1 MNVLP
6 DASLLRLMQLTSPA
20 LPVGAFAYSQGLE
33 WAAHAGWISGEETAL
48 AWLKD
53 VLAGPLCHL
62 DLPLLRRMHGAWSRG
77 DEALVRRRSAF
88 LLASRETRELELEDV
103 QAGRSLA
110 RVLTGHG
117 IERAASWVRD
127 PGATLAAM
135 HSLAAV
141 SWNVPERAAMLG
153 YVFTWAEA
161 QVGALSRL
169 LPIGQLVVQRL
180 LSAVTEGAPAA
191 VTAALEVRDD
201 DIGSFAPLH
210 ALASSLHETQYT
222 RLFRS

>member
-6 DASLLRLMQLTSPA
+6 DASLLRLLQLTSPA

-33 WAAHAGWISGEETAL
+33 WAAHVGWVSGEETAL

-62 DLPLLRRMHGAWSRG
+62 DLPVLRRLHAAWMRG
-77 DEALVRRRSAF
+77 DDAGARGWSLF

-110 RVLTGHG
+110 RVLAGHG
-117 IERAASWVRD
+117 IERAATWVRD
-127 PGATLAAM
+127 PEATLAVM
-135 HSLAAV
+135 HALAAV
-141 SWNVPERAAMLG
+141 SWAVPERAAMLG
-153 YVFTWAEA
+153 YAFTWAEA

-169 LPIGQLVVQRL
+169 LPIGQLAAQRI
-180 LSAVTEGAPAA
+180 LSAVTEAAPAA
-191 VTAALEVRDD
+191 VTLALAVTDD
-201 DIGSFAPLH
+201 DIGAFAPSH
-210 ALASSLHETQYT
+210 ALASTLHETQYT

>member
-33 WAAHAGWISGEETAL
+33 WAAHAGWLTGEQTAL
-48 AWLKD
+48 EWLKD
-53 VLAGPLCHL
+53 VLAGPMCHL
-62 DLPLLRRMHGAWSRG
+62 DLPVLRRMHAAWLSKG
-77 DEALVRRRSAF
+77 EAEARPWSAF
-88 LLASRETRELELEDV
+88 LLACRETRELELEDI

-110 RVLTGHG
+110 RVLAGHG
-117 IERAASWVRD
+117 IERAAGWVRAPD
-127 PGATLAAM
+127 ATLAVM

-141 SWNVPERAAMLG
+141 SWGVPERAALLG

-169 LPIGQLVVQRL
+169 LPIGQLAAQRI
-180 LSAVTEGAPAA
+180 LSAVTDGAPAA
-191 VTAALEVRDD
+191 VSAALALTDD
-201 DIGSFAPLH
+201 DIGAFAPSH
-210 ALASSLHETQYT
+210 ALASTLHESQYT